1 MLVFLHHA
9 AYSFEGA
16 LEKHPLIHNFWFQRV
31 IPNVD
36 FGVFGVFLF
45 FLISGI
51 VIPASIQRGKATTG
65 QFLIRRF
72 YRIYPLYLGSLAL
85 AFAIYSPP
93 ITEIIAN
100 LILFPKLFGHTEAL
114 GVYWSLQVEV
124 IYYVL
129 VAVFIATGWLHSR
142 LTSWLF
148 FILTGALTMTLTS
161 LRQFIPNLPVS
172 PAISLFCISAGYLHY
187 QSSLAQSRPTP
198 LASRVTMACIAALV
212 VIGGYIS
219 RNPKY
224 MDKFAYAS
232 SIMMAFLLIYTYP
245 IFRQII
251 PSALRHGI
259 GFIGTISFSVYL
271 IHQPLLHYFQSHN
284 WFKLPV
290 YLSIPTVLLLT
301 LAASYTTYNVLEK
314 PFIRKKHCA

>member
-9 AYSFEGA
+9 AYSFEAA
-16 LEKHPLIHNFWFQRV
+16 LEKHPLIHSFWFQRV
-31 IPNVD
+31 IPIVD

-51 VIPASIQRGKATTG
+51 VIPASIRRGKTTAG
-65 QFLIRRF
+65 HFLIKRF
-72 YRIYPLYLGSLAL
+72 YRIYPLYLGSLGL
-85 AFAIYSPP
+85 AFAIYSTP
-93 ITEIIAN
+93 ITAIMAN
-100 LILFPKLFGHTEAL
+100 LTFFPKLLGHTEAL

-124 IYYVL
+124 IYYFL
-129 VAVFIATGWLHSR
+129 VAALIATGWLHSR

-148 FILTGALTMTLTS
+148 FILTGALTMTLAS
-161 LRQFIPNLPVS
+161 LRQCIPNLPVS
-172 PAISLFCISAGYLHY
+172 PAISLFCISAGYLLY
-187 QSSLAQSRPTP
+187 QSSLAKSRPPP
-198 LASRVTMACIAALV
+198 LTSRVTMASIAGLV

-232 SIMMAFLLIYTYP
+232 SIMLAFLLIYTYP
-245 IFRQII
+245 IFRQVVPRAI
-251 PSALRHGI
+251 RHGI

-284 WFKLPV
+284 WFNLPV
-290 YLSIPTVLLLT
+290 YLSIPTALLLT
-301 LAASYTTYNVLEK
+301 LAASYTTYSVLEK
-314 PFIRKKHCA
+314 PFLRNKRCA